1 MTRRPGLTAEAIAA
15 EVERLFAVYPPRDD
29 DHAFHRRYL
38 RNCVRSGVEPYRV
51 SERARQHIADVLAR
65 ADADIIV
72 RARKGAEASGLSRE
86 QLAVA
91 IGRTFDSVASYEWG
105 RMNPPVATLRAIA
118 RALDTTASAL
128 LEGTDDE
135 SGA

>member
-65 ADADIIV
+65 LDA
-72 RARKGAEASGLSRE
+72 RREAESDDDNQTEG
-86 QLAVA
+86 
-91 IGRTFDSVASYEWG
+91 
-105 RMNPPVATLRAIA
+105 
-118 RALDTTASAL
+118 DTT
-128 LEGTDDE
+128 
-135 SGA
+135 